1 MRQFSLILCFC
12 LAAVAGADKL
22 GYNYQPVA
30 HSPSGL
36 SFLPSGLASNEAPAF
51 AAGPSF
57 QSSELGS
64 NDAPSFQPSGLS
76 SFQPSGLSSFQPSG
90 LASNEAPNF
99 APAPASPIDGPI
111 GASSSGSPNY
121 AAPQAELEKEFF
133 TYTAD
138 EGDFY
143 DPAASE
149 QVSSSLNKALRVV
162 FIKGPENRGLENAA
176 LALAK
181 QAAQQETAI
190 YVLNKQAD
198 IGDLANKLNAI
209 RSGDNSNNKPE
220 VHFVKYRTPEDAANA
235 QKAIQGQYDQLGG
248 SSQSTDG
255 GVAPALNFASSAP
268 APVAA
273 APGSGISQGPFVP
286 VGLPEATAPISS
298 YVPPPT
304 PGSTYLPA
312 NILRRLRF

>member
-12 LAAVAGADKL
+12 LAAVASADKL

-36 SFLPSGLASNEAPAF
+36 SFQPSGLPSNEAPAF

-57 QSSELGS
+57 H
-64 NDAPSFQPSGLS
+64 
-76 SFQPSGLSSFQPSG
+76 
-90 LASNEAPNF
+90 NEAPNF
-99 APAPASPIDGPI
+99 APALAAPIDGPI

-143 DPAASE
+143 DPAGSE

-198 IGDLANKLNAI
+198 IGDLANKLNSI
-209 RSGDNSNNKPE
+209 RSNTNNKPE

-248 SSQSTDG
+248 SSQAHDG
-255 GVAPALNFASSAP
+255 GVASSLNFASSAP

-273 APGSGISQGPFVP
+273 APGAGISQGPFVP

-298 YVPPPT
+298 YVQPPT
-304 PGSTYLPA
+304 PGNTYLPA

>member
-12 LAAVAGADKL
+12 LAAVASADKL

-36 SFLPSGLASNEAPAF
+36 SFQPSGLASNEAPAF

-57 QSSELGS
+57 H
-64 NDAPSFQPSGLS
+64 
-76 SFQPSGLSSFQPSG
+76 
-90 LASNEAPNF
+90 NEAPNF